1 MFPEIAREDIFRLET
16 KRLWLRWPASADVGE
31 TPAIPRGEP
40 NAHRRDAVPETS
52 TGDPHEG
59 FDAATVARLRA
70 ANASG
75 TSLHLVMS
83 GRGTD
88 RRAFGIVSLVP
99 VRERLENCGLVMRVS
114 LAPAQRGQGLMTEA
128 VQAVVDTA
136 FMLTDTPLVAAS
148 ARVLDPAFR
157 RVLEKCGFAYC
168 GTGLD
173 AAAEGAGLTASDRL
187 RLDRKAWA
195 SLKAWRIPGV
205 VRHRG
210 APALDD
216 CPACG

>member
-1 MFPEIAREDIFRLET
+1 MFPEIAREDIFRLESR
-16 KRLWLRWPASADVGE
+16 RLWLRWPVLADLPPG
-31 TPAIPRGEP
+31 TL
-40 NAHRRDAVPETS
+40 PEAAA
-52 TGDPHEG
+52 GDPYRPL
-59 FDAATVARLRA
+59 DIATLERFRSDTE
-70 ANASG
+70 SG
-75 TSLHLVMS
+75 TALHLVLS

-88 RRAFGIVSLVP
+88 RRPFGSISLTP
-99 VRERLENCGLVMRVS
+99 VRERLENCGLVLQVS
-114 LAPAQRGQGLMTEA
+114 LEASRRGQGLMTEA
-128 VQAVVDTA
+128 VQAIVDAA

-148 ARVLDPAFR
+148 SRVLDPAFR

-173 AAAEGAGLTASDRL
+173 PAADGVGLVASDRL

-210 APALDD
+210 AIEAD
-216 CPACG
+216 CTICG